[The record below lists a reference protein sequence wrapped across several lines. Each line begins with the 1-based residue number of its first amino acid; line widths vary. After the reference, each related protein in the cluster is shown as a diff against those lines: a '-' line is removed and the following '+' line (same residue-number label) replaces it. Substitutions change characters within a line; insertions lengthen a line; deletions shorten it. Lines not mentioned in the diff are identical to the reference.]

1 MAGSTSSWLGAMA
14 SPRRCSSM
22 ASGPATVT
30 LTNAASLTNTIQFSQ
45 SGDYVFRLISAD
57 GQVKVFDDV
66 ALTVIEPTRID
77 VFASDS
83 EAAEL
88 GPDTGQ
94 FTFTRTGASNEL
106 TVFLALS
113 GTASNGVD
121 FVPFTNVIT
130 FPTGTDTVAVVVT
143 PYLDDRT
150 EGDEMVTLTIIS
162 NLSYSIG
169 NASATVTI
177 HDSPYGIWNIAHFTL
192 EELTDPSL
200 SSEGA
205 DFDHD
210 HWANFGEYA

>member
-1 MAGSTSSWLGAMA
+1 
-14 SPRRCSSM
+14 M

-121 FVPFTNVIT
+121 FVGLTNVIT

-150 EGDEMVTLTIIS
+150 IFPT
-162 NLSYSIG
+162 
-169 NASATVTI
+169 ASAT
-177 HDSPYGIWNIAHFTL
+177 P
-192 EELTDPSL
+192 PPP
-200 SSEGA
+200 
-205 DFDHD
+205 
-210 HWANFGEYA
+210 